1 MRSKELAHI
10 VWDDISYNEVTVVR
24 QATMT
29 MANYYNGMN
38 NEGAYL
44 LYKYD
49 QLDEMELPNSDIL
62 LVVRDNDRK
71 EEHQKIMYWFRAF
84 ARFHNFIESFEKPRS
99 LFPLYNPQLVLV
111 LGWHAHMNVYAVLRP
126 VHGIQKRICV
136 NNHTLVFG

>member
-1 MRSKELAHI
+1 
-10 VWDDISYNEVTVVR
+10 
-24 QATMT
+24 MT

-71 EEHQKIMYWFRAF
+71 EEHKKIMY
-84 ARFHNFIESFEKPRS
+84 
-99 LFPLYNPQLVLV
+99 
-111 LGWHAHMNVYAVLRP
+111 
-126 VHGIQKRICV
+126 
-136 NNHTLVFG
+136 